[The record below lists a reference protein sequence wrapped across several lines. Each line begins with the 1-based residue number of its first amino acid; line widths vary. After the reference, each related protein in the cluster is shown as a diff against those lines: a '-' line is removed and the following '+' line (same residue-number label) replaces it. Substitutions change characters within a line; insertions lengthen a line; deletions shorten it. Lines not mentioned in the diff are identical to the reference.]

1 MKEAELKSGQSSA
14 LEKLSDLGNRF
25 RNLSEQVLSHK
36 NDSNEAS
43 NDLGGRMA
51 ELNSTLETISGFVRD
66 LMLMAETSNGSDA
79 VIGTSTVIEA
89 EFVVP
94 AQEQSPEANFKSPGK
109 TQVALGIGRIKR

>member
-1 MKEAELKSGQSSA
+1 MPELNFFFKKWPLFRRLESYQANLTATIAIKEAELKSGQSSA
-14 LEKLSDLGNRF
+14 LEKLSELGNRF

-66 LMLMAETSNGSDA
+66 LMLMAETSNGA
-79 VIGTSTVIEA
+79 EPVIGNSTVIEA
-89 EFVVP
+89 
-94 AQEQSPEANFKSPGK
+94 A
-109 TQVALGIGRIKR
+109 